1 MRSDHRLNKA
11 RPSIWDLVARRP
23 RISKRT
29 IVVFFIAFSAV
40 FFVGTGFSAQQAY
53 ASAETNVVDAAE
65 PLPCA
70 QDRSCEETGVSDS
83 GDLIP
88 MPDMAGEGQKTL
100 FESYAFSVWFFDSD
114 LSAPQD
120 LLAMAM
126 LGITNLLAY
135 LWQIVVYAAIG
146 LTWWLFGSLSV
157 PGLAEAS
164 NAVIA
169 GSAAAAMAWLFPTSI
184 IVGGAVAYV
193 QHRQASG
200 SGLGQIGWMAAAGV
214 LATGLMLSPAVFT
227 GAVNEVRTVGS
238 NLILSVGNAGVSADN
253 STPFEMPEP
262 DYSGNTPQDEMLR
275 KTADTLW
282 RALVATPWCLAEFG
296 SIEGCQKYGLQ
307 MLDAGADLDARREVI
322 VGTIYPTEANDPN
335 CQRDGIGGAC
345 PAGQDTPLGSWVKGD
360 QWGPRLG
367 MVAFGLIIALVMCV
381 FMLILG
387 FSALGGVVLSF
398 FLLIVG
404 VFFAALW
411 CIPGR
416 TRRWGVQ
423 WAEALIGSVMTTF
436 VAFVTFSAVTALL
449 TAAYSASMTTQIPG
463 TDVVGLGWLGTMGIG
478 LVIVIVAFSFRK
490 QLAGIVGATDT
501 NVGRSALVGAF
512 VARKLFRG
520 GAASIANG
528 TRSMF
533 RAGRSTAGAVSNG
546 VRSSAGGVK
555 GVTEARRRAL
565 PGQQMSRYYARAAT
579 QGAQYV
585 NDGGRVSDVR
595 QSMHAS
601 QARGTAR
608 QRIQNSQERDRQR
621 NTPQFRRSAGGGI
634 PMGGGSS
641 RGGGNAPQRPGAPR
655 SSQPGSS
662 RTGTSQRF
670 QGQLSTPKMTPTEQV
685 RHTYRHAPAERANR
699 GNAQRSPEARGQK
712 RRR

>member
-1 MRSDHRLNKA
+1 MFF
-11 RPSIWDLVARRP
+11 
-23 RISKRT
+23 
-29 IVVFFIAFSAV
+29 VVFFAV
-40 FFVGTGFSAQQAY
+40 FFVGTAFSAQQAY
-53 ASAETNVVDAAE
+53 GAAATGVVDAAE
-65 PLPCA
+65 PLPCVA
-70 QDRSCEETGVSDS
+70 DQSCEQTSVSDP

-100 FESYAFSVWFFDSD
+100 FESYPFSVWFFDSE
-114 LSAPQD
+114 LTAPQD
-120 LLAMAM
+120 LLPIAMNGVINF
-126 LGITNLLAY
+126 LGYI
-135 LWQIVVYAAIG
+135 WQIVVYAAIG
-146 LTWWLFGSLSV
+146 LTWWLFGSLDV
-157 PGLAEAS
+157 PGLADAS

-169 GSAAAAMAWLFPTSI
+169 GSAATAMKWLFPTSI

-200 SGLGQIGWMAAAGV
+200 SALGQIGWMTIAGV

-238 NLILSVGNAGVSADN
+238 NLILSVGNAGVASDN
-253 STPFEMPEP
+253 SVPFEMPEP

-275 KTADTLW
+275 KSADTLW

-296 SIEGCQKYGLQ
+296 SIEGCQKYGLL
-307 MLDAGADLDARREVI
+307 MLNAGADTEARKDI
-322 VGTIYPTEANDPN
+322 ILNTIYPTEANNPGCRQGCAEGYN
-335 CQRDGIGGAC
+335 S
-345 PAGQDTPLGSWVKGD
+345 PLGSWVRGAN
-360 QWGPRLG
+360 WGPRLG
-367 MVAFGLIIALVMCV
+367 MTVFGLIIALVMCI
-381 FMLILG
+381 FMVILG

-423 WAEALIGSVMTTF
+423 WFEALIGSVMTTF

-449 TAAYSASMTTQIPG
+449 TAAYAASMTAQIPG
-463 TDVVGLGWLGTMGIG
+463 TDVKGLGWLGTMGIG

-501 NVGRSALVGAF
+501 NIGRSALIGAF
-512 VARKLFRG
+512 VARKMFRG

-533 RAGRSTAGAVSNG
+533 RAGRSTAGAVSGG
-546 VRSSAGGVK
+546 VRSTAGGVK

-579 QGAQYV
+579 QGARYV
-585 NDGGRVSDVR
+585 NEGGRVSDVR

-601 QARGTAR
+601 RSRGEAR
-608 QRIQNSQERDRQR
+608 QRVQNAQERDRER

-634 PMGGGSS
+634 PMGGGSGTAP
-641 RGGGNAPQRPGAPR
+641 RGGGNAPRGGNAPQRPGT
-655 SSQPGSS
+655 S
-662 RTGTSQRF
+662 RPTQGQRF
-670 QGQLSTPKMTPTEQV
+670 QGQMSAPKLSEGERV
-685 RHTYRHAPAERANR
+685 RHTYRHAPAERTNR
-699 GNAQRSPEARGQK
+699 GTPQRSPESRGQK